1 MAVYIENFRNR
12 VIKKLNFSH
21 YNGEEERT
29 ETIPAGGSTCLKQL
43 KENIEYTVGIHADVT
58 EDTPIKLT
66 TYDGEERDAEVIGN
80 SITANKTRQSIKYL
94 LKNNRFPI

>member
-29 ETIPAGGSTCLKQL
+29 ETILAGGSTCLKQL
-43 KENIEYTVGIHADVT
+43 KENIEYTVGIHADQALS
-58 EDTPIKLT
+58 PP
-66 TYDGEERDAEVIGN
+66 RAA
-80 SITANKTRQSIKYL
+80 SR
-94 LKNNRFPI
+94 

>member
-58 EDTPIKLT
+58 EDPPIKLT
-66 TYDGEERDAEVIGN
+66 TYDGEERDAE
-80 SITANKTRQSIKYL
+80 L
-94 LKNNRFPI
+94 

>member
-29 ETIPAGGSTCLKQL
+29 ETIPAGGSICLKQI
-43 KENIEYTVGIHADVT
+43 KKDTEYTVGIHADVP
-58 EDTPIKLT
+58 EDTSIKLT
-66 TYDGEERDAEVIGN
+66 AYDGEKTDAE
-80 SITANKTRQSIKYL
+80 L
-94 LKNNRFPI
+94 

>member
-29 ETIPAGGSTCLKQL
+29 ETIPAGSSTCLKQI
-43 KENIEYTVGIHADVT
+43 KENTEYTIGIHADVP
-58 EDTPIKLT
+58 EDTSIKLT
-66 TYDGEERDAEVIGN
+66 AYDGKKTDAE
-80 SITANKTRQSIKYL
+80 L
-94 LKNNRFPI
+94 

>member
-1 MAVYIENFRNR
+1 VAVYIENFRNR

-43 KENIEYTVGIHADVT
+43 KENIGALRVNI
-58 EDTPIKLT
+58 TPEVDKDLKKLFH
-66 TYDGEERDAEVIGN
+66 Y
-80 SITANKTRQSIKYL
+80 
-94 LKNNRFPI
+94 

>member
-12 VIKKLNFSH
+12 VIKKLNLSH
-21 YNGEEERT
+21 YTGKAGRPDI
-29 ETIPAGGSTCLKQL
+29 IPAGGSTCLKQL

-66 TYDGEERDAEVIGN
+66 TYDGEERDAE
-80 SITANKTRQSIKYL
+80 L
-94 LKNNRFPI
+94 

>member
-1 MAVYIENFRNR
+1 MAVYIDNFRNR

-21 YNGEEERT
+21 YNGVEERT
-29 ETIPAGGSTCLKQL
+29 DTIPAGGSTCLKQL

-66 TYDGEERDAEVIGN
+66 TYDGEERDAE
-80 SITANKTRQSIKYL
+80 L
-94 LKNNRFPI
+94 

>member
-58 EDTPIKLT
+58 AVFNGCCESLGFKGFFD
-66 TYDGEERDAEVIGN
+66 D
-80 SITANKTRQSIKYL
+80 
-94 LKNNRFPI
+94 

>member
-12 VIKKLNFSH
+12 IIKKLNFSH

-43 KENIEYTVGIHADVT
+43 KKNKEYIVGIHADVT

-66 TYDGEERDAEVIGN
+66 AYDGGKTDAE
-80 SITANKTRQSIKYL
+80 
-94 LKNNRFPI
+94 P

>member
-29 ETIPAGGSTCLKQL
+29 EKFGIRTLEWSGQKQSRQGGSTCLKQL

-66 TYDGEERDAEVIGN
+66 TYDGEERDAE
-80 SITANKTRQSIKYL
+80 L
-94 LKNNRFPI
+94 

>member
-58 EDTPIKLT
+58 EVLFVKVFREFSENLKRPHQKGISK
-66 TYDGEERDAEVIGN
+66 AE
-80 SITANKTRQSIKYL
+80 
-94 LKNNRFPI
+94 

>member
-58 EDTPIKLT
+58 IKLT
-66 TYDGEERDAEVIGN
+66 TYDGEERDAE
-80 SITANKTRQSIKYL
+80 L
-94 LKNNRFPI
+94 

>member
-1 MAVYIENFRNR
+1 MEKFRTL

-66 TYDGEERDAEVIGN
+66 TYDGEERDAE
-80 SITANKTRQSIKYL
+80 L
-94 LKNNRFPI
+94 

>member
-29 ETIPAGGSTCLKQL
+29 
-43 KENIEYTVGIHADVT
+43 ENIEYTVGIHADVT

-66 TYDGEERDAEVIGN
+66 TYDGEERDAE
-80 SITANKTRQSIKYL
+80 L
-94 LKNNRFPI
+94 

>member
-29 ETIPAGGSTCLKQL
+29 ETIPAGGSICLKQL
-43 KENIEYTVGIHADVT
+43 KENIGYTVGIHADIP
-58 EDTPIKLT
+58 EDTPIQLT
-66 TYDGEERDAEVIGN
+66 TYDGE
-80 SITANKTRQSIKYL
+80 KTDIDL
-94 LKNNRFPI
+94 

>member
-43 KENIEYTVGIHADVT
+43 KENIE
-58 EDTPIKLT
+58 DTPIKLT
-66 TYDGEERDAEVIGN
+66 TYDGEERDAE
-80 SITANKTRQSIKYL
+80 L
-94 LKNNRFPI
+94 

>member
-21 YNGEEERT
+21 YNGE
-29 ETIPAGGSTCLKQL
+29 
-43 KENIEYTVGIHADVT
+43 ENIEYTVGIHADVT

-66 TYDGEERDAEVIGN
+66 TYDGEERDAE
-80 SITANKTRQSIKYL
+80 L
-94 LKNNRFPI
+94 

>member
-29 ETIPAGGSTCLKQL
+29 ETIPAGDSTCLKQL
-43 KENIEYTVGIHADVT
+43 KKNKEYIVGIHADVT

-66 TYDGEERDAEVIGN
+66 AYDGEKTDAE
-80 SITANKTRQSIKYL
+80 
-94 LKNNRFPI
+94 P